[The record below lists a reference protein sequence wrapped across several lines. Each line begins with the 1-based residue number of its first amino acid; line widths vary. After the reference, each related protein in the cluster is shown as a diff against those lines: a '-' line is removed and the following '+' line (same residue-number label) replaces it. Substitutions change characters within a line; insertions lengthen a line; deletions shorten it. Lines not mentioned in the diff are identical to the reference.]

1 LFRRQYPQHRERL
14 LATADAINDPFEQA
28 LIRRNLSPL
37 SFVDVSRDTHTEAM
51 PSAVENR
58 PSLIKSRLER
68 SRRSVGPSGCQ
79 PPTAE
84 PVASRVAS
92 VNAGRWPR
100 CSSPTSV
107 IVLFTLVAHRQ
118 HDHLRRTDD
127 LVQRD
132 ISRVSERDDQF
143 ALRRVLGGF

>member
-58 PSLIKSRLER
+58 PSLIKVGSNAPGAVWGQVDA
-68 SRRSVGPSGCQ
+68 SRR
-79 PPTAE
+79 
-84 PVASRVAS
+84 RR
-92 VNAGRWPR
+92 N
-100 CSSPTSV
+100 
-107 IVLFTLVAHRQ
+107 L
-118 HDHLRRTDD
+118 LRRG
-127 LVQRD
+127 
-132 ISRVSERDDQF
+132 SRR
-143 ALRRVLGGF
+143 

>member
-1 LFRRQYPQHRERL
+1 
-14 LATADAINDPFEQA
+14 
-28 LIRRNLSPL
+28 
-37 SFVDVSRDTHTEAM
+37 
-51 PSAVENR
+51 
-58 PSLIKSRLER
+58 
-68 SRRSVGPSGCQ
+68 
-79 PPTAE
+79 
-84 PVASRVAS
+84 
-92 VNAGRWPR
+92 
-100 CSSPTSV
+100 V